1 MAFLTTRVNNPDKEI
16 WVKLKRVLKYPKGT
30 IHMKLK
36 LKAGSM
42 SMVILWVD
50 TSYNTHRYFRGNT
63 GSMVSLGKVS
73 VVSIS
78 RKNQ

>member
-1 MAFLTTRVNNPDKEI
+1 
-16 WVKLKRVLKYPKGT
+16 
-30 IHMKLK
+30 MKLK